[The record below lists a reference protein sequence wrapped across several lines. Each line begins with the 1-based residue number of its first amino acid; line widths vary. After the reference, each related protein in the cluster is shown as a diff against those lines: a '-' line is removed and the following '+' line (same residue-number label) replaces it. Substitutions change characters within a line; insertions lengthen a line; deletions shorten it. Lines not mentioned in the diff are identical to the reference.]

1 MNTTNALEDEY
12 IYRRRDR
19 EASLLLVRYVV
30 PVHHKWK
37 IWATKKKH
45 QIQFF
50 FSRFYSTGIQFFS
63 MFLLYIFFI
72 IICIFPIYP
81 LQCFETLC
89 MLLSSLYKMKE
100 TRTHTEF
107 YREWEKKWLNPINEK
122 LRFRYKL
129 FCNVLSSSRLFI
141 YCMIWIDWFA
151 SRIN

>member
-107 YREWEKKWLNPINEK
+107 YREWEKNGWIRSMKNSDFGISSFAMYFLH
-122 LRFRYKL
+122 RV
-129 FCNVLSSSRLFI
+129 CLSIAWYGSIGLQVE
-141 YCMIWIDWFA
+141 
-151 SRIN
+151 